1 MQDDSLK
8 ALKPLT
14 EEEFNSGATGNK
26 GASLKNRPWE
36 HQEGGDVP
44 PNNGN
49 KKNGDVNLISVSKL
63 AAQER
68 KVIASAMWII
78 TRKPV
83 SALSPA
89 KRKVITSR
97 SSGAENPKLGGW
109 LPWKGHMGGAQ
120 ELSLDSGWVHFS
132 VVIHELMHAIGFDH
146 EQECPDQS
154 RYITVNFDNIKKGK
168 LFVC

>member
-1 MQDDSLK
+1 
-8 ALKPLT
+8 
-14 EEEFNSGATGNK
+14 
-26 GASLKNRPWE
+26 LKNRPWE
-36 HQEGGDVP
+36 HQEGGEVP

-49 KKNGDVNLISVSKL
+49 KKNGYVNLISVSKL

-109 LPWKGHMGGAQ
+109 LPWVRILTWFRKT
-120 ELSLDSGWVHFS
+120 
-132 VVIHELMHAIGFDH
+132 
-146 EQECPDQS
+146 
-154 RYITVNFDNIKKGK
+154 Y
-168 LFVC
+168 

>member
-1 MQDDSLK
+1 
-8 ALKPLT
+8 
-14 EEEFNSGATGNK
+14 
-26 GASLKNRPWE
+26 LKNRPWE
-36 HQEGGDVP
+36 HQEGGEVP

-49 KKNGDVNLISVSKL
+49 KKNGYVNLISVSKL

-97 SSGAENPKLGGW
+97 SSGAKNPKLGRLVTLG
-109 LPWKGHMGGAQ
+109 K
-120 ELSLDSGWVHFS
+120 
-132 VVIHELMHAIGFDH
+132 
-146 EQECPDQS
+146 
-154 RYITVNFDNIKKGK
+154 NFYLVSKNLLGVDEK
-168 LFVC
+168 F